1 MNTPLCDAA
10 FLKTIEELSHLYCG
24 FPLESQVWARHGHRR
39 SPYRALILFGLSP
52 RTRDWLLVDMCRQFF
67 NQFPNVASFL
77 GVWPGNNKT
86 IKAIVRKEQLPFVES
101 AIQVIQSSGGIVPQ
115 DSKGLMMIKGVGEKV
130 AECVIAYGW
139 GKEALPVDGNVC
151 RVMGRLLGTGL
162 PNPRSHVSSI
172 REQLKRVYL
181 RNRGRLVAQGVA
193 MIDIHELFRLHGQV
207 VCTKVPRC
215 GQCPVSSCRL
225 RQHPYLA
232 STRPAV
238 SAMLWQEWRELLLD
252 SSCGKMPAKI
262 TNWSEERLEEN
273 YEPFGI

>member
-1 MNTPLCDAA
+1 M
-10 FLKTIEELSHLYCG
+10 
-24 FPLESQVWARHGHRR
+24 
-39 SPYRALILFGLSP
+39 
-52 RTRDWLLVDMCRQFF
+52 DMCRQFF
-67 NQFPNVASFL
+67 KAFPDAASL
-77 GVWPGNNKT
+77 LRAWPDHSQA
-86 IKAIVRKEQLPFVES
+86 IKDIVRKGQLPFVES
-101 AIQVIQSSGGIVPQ
+101 AVKVMGDNGGIVPQ
-115 DSKGLMMIKGVGEKV
+115 DPRVLMMIKGVGEKV

-232 STRPAV
+232 STRPVV
-238 SAMLWQEWRELLLD
+238 SAMLWQEWRELLLG